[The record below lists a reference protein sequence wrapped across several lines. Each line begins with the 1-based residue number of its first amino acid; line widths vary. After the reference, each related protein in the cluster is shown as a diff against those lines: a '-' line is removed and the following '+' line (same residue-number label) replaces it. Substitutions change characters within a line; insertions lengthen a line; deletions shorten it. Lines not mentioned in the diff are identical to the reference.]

1 MAIKNRQAEKQK
13 PLGRRLIPWLILVV
27 ILFVIG
33 LVVGTLQVGKAPEK
47 AAPVADVP
55 SQSAREV
62 VLYFASGDA
71 QTLVAESRQITGC
84 ELDEDCLR
92 ETVQALISGP
102 SGDMVPILPSR
113 TTLLN
118 LTVVDSLVQVD
129 FSRELI
135 DAHPGGTQS
144 ELLTVYGLTDT
155 LAVNFP
161 HLRQVQILVEGT
173 PVATL
178 KGHVDLRQPVYP
190 DFSLVEEGAAPIG
203 RMSSLPAG
211 GEE

>member
-1 MAIKNRQAEKQK
+1 MAIKNRQTEKQK

-27 ILFVIG
+27 ILFVVG
-33 LVVGTLQVGKAPEK
+33 LVVGTLQIGKAPEK
-47 AAPVADVP
+47 VAPVADVS

-62 VLYFASGDA
+62 VLYFASADG

-113 TTLLN
+113 TTLQN

-135 DAHPGGTQS
+135 DAHPGGAQS

-178 KGHVDLRQPVYP
+178 KGHIDLRQPVYP

-203 RMSSLPAG
+203 RMNSLPAG

>member
-1 MAIKNRQAEKQK
+1 MAKQKQRTEKQK
-13 PLGRRLIPWLILVV
+13 TLGRRLVPWLILVAV
-27 ILFVIG
+27 LFVIG
-33 LVVGTLQVGKAPEK
+33 LVVGTWQVDKTAQE
-47 AAPVADVP
+47 AVPVVAVP
-55 SQSAREV
+55 TQSTREV
-62 VLYFASGDA
+62 VLYFASADG
-71 QTLVAESRQITGC
+71 QTLVAESRQIEGC
-84 ELDEDCLR
+84 EFDDDCLS

-102 SGDMVPILPSR
+102 AGDLVSILPPR
-113 TTLLN
+113 TILRDLA
-118 LTVVDSLVQVD
+118 VVDSLVQVD
-129 FSRELI
+129 FSRDLI

-161 HLRQVQILVEGT
+161 HLRQVQILVEGA

-203 RMSSLPAG
+203 SMENLPAG